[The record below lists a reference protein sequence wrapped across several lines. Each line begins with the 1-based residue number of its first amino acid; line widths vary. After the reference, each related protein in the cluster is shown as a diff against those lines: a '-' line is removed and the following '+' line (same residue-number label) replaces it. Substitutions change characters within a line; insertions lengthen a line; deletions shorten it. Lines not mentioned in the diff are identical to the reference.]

1 MLATSPPCRRRTIA
15 GAFAAVA
22 VGFPATA
29 FGADTGGPN
38 VIRINPSTGARTVL
52 ASSSS
57 WNRLNAIA
65 VGRSG
70 TIYIAVDSKRSGVY
84 SLTGPKFEITPLA
97 TTSPTSD
104 PYGLASSGRTLYTV
118 DTAGLLS
125 IDTTS
130 PFTQKL
136 VAPQGDAKA
145 LRYIA
150 ASGSTV
156 YGTPFGRCS
165 GPTAKRG
172 AAVVAIDAAGSR
184 RDVADLPVCPEDPRG
199 IAVAPDGTL
208 VVATATKIFR
218 VNPADGS
225 STTLSQG
232 GLLSEAI
239 ALAVT
244 SSGDVIVADFNSGV
258 LRISPSGKQST
269 IASGGDLKGVNTVA
283 LDAAGTIYVTAPPA
297 QGLQISAPSRQRF
310 SASRG
315 IRISVGCRP
324 DCGLS
329 YRVKVAGVTYDGR
342 LEDKHGNVLFMGV
355 RKTRYLTL
363 DAKTNRRI
371 AKALSRQ
378 RSVKVTLSATPE
390 DDHTEPLEKPT
401 TLTVRLVR

>member
-1 MLATSPPCRRRTIA
+1 MLATSPRCRRRTIA
-15 GAFAAVA
+15 GAVAAVA

-29 FGADTGGPN
+29 FGADTDGPN
-38 VIRINPSTGARTVL
+38 VIRIDPSTGARTVL

-57 WNRLNAIA
+57 WLSLNAIA

-70 TIYIAVDSKRSGVY
+70 TVYVAAEGKRSGVY
-84 SLTGPKFEITPLA
+84 SLTGRKFEITPLA
-97 TTSPTSD
+97 TTSPTSS
-104 PYGLASSGRTLYTV
+104 PYGLASSGGTLYTA

-125 IDTTS
+125 IDTKS

-136 VAPQGDAKA
+136 VAPQA

-150 ASGSTV
+150 VSGSTV
-156 YGTPFGRCS
+156 YGTPFGRCNRS
-165 GPTAKRG
+165 TATNG
-172 AAVVAIDAAGSR
+172 FALAAIDAAGSR
-184 RDVADLPVCPEDPRG
+184 RDVAALVVCPEDPRG
-199 IAVAPDGTL
+199 IAAAPDGTL
-208 VVATATKIFR
+208 VVATATKIIR

-239 ALAVT
+239 AVAVT

-258 LRISPSGKQST
+258 LRISPTGKQST
-269 IASGGDLKGVNTVA
+269 IASGGNLKGVNTVA

-310 SASRG
+310 SAARG

-324 DCGLS
+324 DCGVS
-329 YRVKVAGVTYDGR
+329 YRVKAAGTTYDGR
-342 LEDKHGNVLFMGV
+342 LEDKHGNILFIGA

-371 AKALSRQ
+371 ATALGRQ
-378 RSVKVTLSATPE
+378 RTVKVTVSVTPE

-401 TLTVRLVR
+401 TLTVRLAR